1 MTTATKSYTVLELLG
16 SNIPD
21 GTKAKV
27 STDNGLYGTTVVKKA
42 GSLVNER
49 TGESLIL
56 TEELLKSK
64 FRLVSTE
71 KKVTLSEFLDAY
83 KDGKK
88 LKVVLADHHRFIQK
102 EDLDLPEEISDLLT
116 AIANPFFAAKAFST
130 NDVLTFDELLAG
142 EFYIC

>member
-1 MTTATKSYTVLELLG
+1 MTTATKSYNVLELLG
-16 SNIPD
+16 TNIPE

-27 STDNGLYGTTVVKKA
+27 STDNGLYGTTVVKKD

-49 TGESLIL
+49 TGESLVL

-64 FRLVSTE
+64 FRLVSTT
-71 KKVTLSEFLDAY
+71 KKVSLAEFLDAY
-83 KDGKK
+83 KEGKK
-88 LKVVLADHHRFIQK
+88 LKVILNDQHRFIQK
-102 EDLDLPEEISDLLT
+102 EDLELPEEISDLLS

-130 NDVLTFDELLAG
+130 NDVLTFDELLSG